1 MAIKV
6 FISYS
11 HKDEAFKDELLEH
24 MAGLK
29 SSGLVDAWHDRKII
43 AGEDLSGTIDK
54 NLESSEIII
63 FLLSSS
69 FMSSNYCM
77 NIEAKKAIEMH
88 QQNKAKLIP
97 VLVRHVEWSHSGLK
111 HLATLPTDAKP
122 VASWN
127 DRDEAWLNV
136 VEGVKFHIEEFHV
149 AAKNV
154 SVPTD
159 IPQITSETNVWLEDT
174 EIVLS
179 HRMVNKVKLS
189 DIYVVP
195 DMEFERDSKS
205 ELLKIKSASEL
216 LKSEGHYIIS
226 GEEQQGKTSLLKFY
240 YTAFLKSE
248 CLPVYLDGSKIKKAD
263 VAENISKALQEQY
276 SNLSLEQFLAYP
288 KKIILI
294 DNVDEISLNA
304 RYRSIFLEE
313 LNEKISSTILTCH
326 NSYSYVAGEVPA
338 LDAHDRC
345 ELLGLGNKK
354 REEIAQKWIRLGVE
368 ESISDSD
375 LYTQC
380 DELKEK
386 LNTVIKKNIVPPKPI
401 YILMLVQWFEA
412 NAQLNL
418 ELTSYGH
425 CYQQLIYKSFEKA
438 KIPKQ
443 DFEKYLNVLTELSWA
458 IYCNQ
463 SDLNEFQLS
472 AFFVEYSKVYL
483 GVNQPSI
490 VGKLTENSILCHKDH
505 KTGFKYPYIYYF
517 FVGKKIAESY
527 ADLDNTKTAVGEML
541 SRLHK
546 EDIANILIFITHHTK
561 DSWVLSQIKEV
572 LNDLFEKHAP
582 ASLKREQLLF
592 MDEFMKK
599 IPDLIIEQ
607 REIQAERDAH
617 NTNLD
622 QIEHSEEEDGE
633 PLDILASINKTFKG
647 MEIAGQIIR
656 NRHASLTR
664 DALTELADTGA
675 SSGLRFLEYFL
686 KISDAAKNEIIKFIN
701 VQLAEHPNSSN
712 QEIEKHAEH
721 TYMHLTY
728 GVINGV
734 VRKIASS
741 IGSKEALE
749 IYSSLAETKE
759 TPAFLLIKQAIEL
772 QFHKAISINSVRA
785 CAEKLQNN
793 PVCQRILKEMVIQ
806 HIYMYPVDYKE
817 KQQLASL
824 LGISVQGQRQMDR
837 SKLGK
842 G

>member
-1 MAIKV
+1 MAINV

-11 HKDEAFKDELLEH
+11 HKDEQLKESFEEH
-24 MAGLK
+24 L
-29 SSGLVDAWHDRKII
+29 SGLVRSGKIKSWNDRKIVPGQDWSNEI
-43 AGEDLSGTIDK
+43 ST
-54 NLESSEIII
+54 NLKESQIIL
-63 FLLSSS
+63 FLISSS
-69 FMSSNYCM
+69 FINSDYCV
-77 NIEAKKAIEMH
+77 NIEVKTALEMH
-88 QQNKAKLIP
+88 NSGQAKLIP
-97 VLVRHVEWSHSGLK
+97 IVVRPVVWHDSELAKLQGLPK
-111 HLATLPTDAKP
+111 DALPIT
-122 VASWN
+122 SWDN
-127 DRDEAWLNV
+127 EDEAWVNV
-136 VEGVKFHIEEFHV
+136 VEGIKLHIEEFP
-149 AAKNV
+149 AQSKPALTASN
-154 SVPTD
+154 S
-159 IPQITSETNVWLEDT
+159 PQITSETNTWLEDT
-174 EIVLS
+174 EIILS

-205 ELLKIKSASEL
+205 ELLKIKSALEL
-216 LKSEGHYIIS
+216 LKSEGHHIIS
-226 GEEQQGKTSLLKFY
+226 GEEQQGKTSLLKFFY
-240 YTAFLKSE
+240 SE
-248 CLPVYLDGSKIKKAD
+248 CLKSNFLPIFLDGSKIKKSD
-263 VAENISKALQEQY
+263 VDLNLSRAIQEQY
-276 SNLSLEQFLAYP
+276 NNLSLEQFLANP
-288 KKIILI
+288 RKVVLI
-294 DNVDEISLNA
+294 DNVDETDLNNKF
-304 RYRSIFLEE
+304 RSVFLEG
-313 LNEKISSTILTCH
+313 LNSKIEFTILTCH
-326 NSYSYVAGEVPA
+326 NSFSYVAGEVPA

-354 REEIAQKWIRLGVE
+354 REEIAKKWICLGVE
-368 ESISDSD
+368 ESISDTEM
-375 LYTQC
+375 YAQC
-380 DELKEK
+380 DDLKEK
-386 LNTVIKKNIVPPKPI
+386 LNAVIKKNIVPPKPI
-401 YILMLVQWFEA
+401 YILMLLQWFEA

-438 KIPKQ
+438 KIARQ
-443 DFEKYLNVLTELSWA
+443 DFEKHLNVLTELSWA
-458 IYCNQ
+458 IFCNQ
-463 SDLNEFQLS
+463 SDLNDFQLN
-472 AFFVEYSKVYL
+472 AFFAEYSKVYL
-483 GVNQPSI
+483 GVDKDSI
-490 VGKLTENSILCHKDH
+490 IEKLTAHSVLSCRDH

-527 ADLDNTKTAVGEML
+527 TDSEEIRTAVEIML
-541 SRLHK
+541 GRLHR

-561 DSWVLSQIKEV
+561 DSWVLNQIKDV
-572 LNDLFEKHAP
+572 LNGLFNDHEPATLRKEK
-582 ASLKREQLLF
+582 LLF

-599 IPDLIIEQ
+599 IPDLILEQ

-617 NTNLD
+617 NSTLD
-622 QIEHSEEEDGE
+622 NIERSEEEGSE
-633 PLDILASINKTFKG
+633 PLDILANINKTFKG

-701 VQLAEHPNSSN
+701 SQLAEHPNTTN

-749 IYSSLAETKE
+749 IYSSLAEAKE

-772 QFHKAISINSVRA
+772 QFHKAIYIDSVRD

-806 HIYMYPVDYKE
+806 HIYMFPVDYKE
-817 KQQLASL
+817 KQQLSAL
-824 LGISVQGQRQMDR
+824 LGISVKNQRQMDR